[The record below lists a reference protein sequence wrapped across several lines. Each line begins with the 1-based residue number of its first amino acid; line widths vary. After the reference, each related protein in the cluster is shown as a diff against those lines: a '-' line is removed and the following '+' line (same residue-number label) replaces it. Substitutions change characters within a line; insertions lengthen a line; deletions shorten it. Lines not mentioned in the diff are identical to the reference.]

1 MSRRSSERRAT
12 LIVLAALALFL
23 LPALACSSAAQVSQ
37 NATLSRFDRNLA
49 RETDGEVGAAA
60 PMAMVDSAE
69 ESVSIRP
76 QATAQPGATPDAMFF
91 ENYGVNPFIDTED
104 DNLSTFAMDVDT
116 GSYTVARRYIED
128 GFLPPDDA
136 VRVEEYV
143 NYFSYD
149 YAVPDKDEAFAIH
162 LDGAPSPFGET
173 ERYEMV
179 RVGIQGYQIPAD
191 ERKDA
196 VLTFVIDVSGS
207 MDREDRLTLVKR
219 ALTLLVEEL
228 RPTDSVA
235 IVVYGDDARAVLPPT
250 PASEKNTILDAIYAL
265 SPEGATNAEGGLLL
279 AYRQAEAAFNAKANN
294 RVILASDGVA
304 NIGETGPESILSTIE
319 EYAQRDIYLT
329 TVGFGMGNYNDVL
342 MEQLADQGD
351 GFYAYVDSI
360 NEARRL
366 FVNNLTGTLETIAKD
381 AKVQVDF
388 NPEVVARYRLLG
400 FENRA
405 IADEDFRD
413 DSVDAGEIGAGHS
426 VTALYEIKRHP
437 EAEGRMATVHLRWED
452 PESGEVSEISADL
465 ESTDL
470 VESFDVAD
478 PGFQLAIVVSE
489 FAEVLRESYW
499 AQDSSL
505 VGVLE
510 EAERIGGLFE
520 QNQEVGDFV
529 ELVRS
534 SSTLP
539 VE

>member
-1 MSRRSSERRAT
+1 MSRLFSERRAAA
-12 LIVLAALALFL
+12 IIFAALSLFL
-23 LPALACSSAAQVSQ
+23 LPALACGSAVQLSQ
-37 NATLSRFDRNLA
+37 NTAESEAGEPMPSAGLDMA
-49 RETDGEVGAAA
+49 RSEIAA
-60 PMAMVDSAE
+60 
-69 ESVSIRP
+69 P
-76 QATAQPGATPDAMFF
+76 QATGQPNPTPDAMFF

-128 GFLPPDDA
+128 GLLPPDDA
-136 VRVEEYV
+136 VRVEEFV
-143 NYFSYD
+143 NYFNYD
-149 YAVPDKDEAFAIH
+149 YALPDKDETFAIH

-179 RVGIQGYQIPAD
+179 RIGIQGYQIPAE

-207 MDREDRLTLVKR
+207 MNREDRLTLVKR
-219 ALTLLVEEL
+219 ALTLMVEEL

-250 PASEKNTILDAIYAL
+250 PASEKNTILDAIYSL

-279 AYRQAEAAFNAKANN
+279 AYRQAEAAFDAEANN

-304 NIGETGPESILSTIE
+304 NIGETGPESILKTIE

-342 MEQLADQGD
+342 MEQLANQGD
-351 GFYAYVDSI
+351 GFYAYVDTI

-437 EAEGRMATVHLRWED
+437 EAEGRLATVHLRWED
-452 PESGEVSEISADL
+452 PESGEVSEISTDL

-470 VESFDVAD
+470 VESFDAAD
-478 PGFQLAIVVSE
+478 PSFQLAVVVSE

-499 AQDSSL
+499 AQENSL
-505 VGVLE
+505 AGVLA
-510 EAERIGGLFE
+510 EAERVGGLYE
-520 QNQEVGDFV
+520 QNQDVADFV

-534 SSTLP
+534 STEVP
-539 VE
+539 IE

>member
-1 MSRRSSERRAT
+1 MSRFPSDRRAT
-12 LIVLAALALFL
+12 LVLLAALALLL
-23 LPALACSSAAQVSQ
+23 LPALACGSVPQLSRSAAIPEDFY
-37 NATLSRFDRNLA
+37 T
-49 RETDGEVGAAA
+49 EGA
-60 PMAMVDSAE
+60 MAE
-69 ESVSIRP
+69 EPVAVAT
-76 QATAQPGATPDAMFF
+76 QAPAQPGPTPDAMFF

-116 GSYTVARRYIED
+116 GSYTIARGYIED
-128 GFLPPDDA
+128 GLLPPKDA
-136 VRVEEYV
+136 VRVEEFV
-143 NYFSYD
+143 NYFDYD
-149 YAVPDKDEAFAIH
+149 YPLPDEERTFAVH

-179 RVGIQGYQIPAD
+179 RIGIQGYQIPAE
-191 ERKDA
+191 ERKDV

-235 IVVYGDDARAVLPPT
+235 IVVYGNDARAVLPPT
-250 PASEKNTILDAIYAL
+250 PASDKNTILDAIYGL
-265 SPEGATNAEGGLLL
+265 QPEGATNAEGGLLL
-279 AYRQAEAAFNAKANN
+279 GYRQAEAAFNAEANN

-304 NIGETGPESILSTIE
+304 NIGETGPESILDTIE

-342 MEQLADQGD
+342 MEQLANQGD

-405 IADEDFRD
+405 IADEQFRD
-413 DSVDAGEIGAGHS
+413 DTVDAGEIGAGHS

-437 EAEGRMATVHLRWED
+437 EAEGRLATVYLRWED
-452 PESGEVSEISADL
+452 PDSGEVSEISADL

-470 VESFDVAD
+470 VDTFAD
-478 PGFQLAIVVSE
+478 AEPGFQLAVVVSE

-499 AQDSSL
+499 AQESSL
-505 VGVLE
+505 AGVLN
-510 EAERIGGLFE
+510 EAERIGSLFE
-520 QNQEVGDFV
+520 QNQDVAGLV
-529 ELVRS
+529 ELVES
-534 SSTLP
+534 SAQVP
-539 VE
+539 KE